1 MSAERAKV
9 LQQQH
14 QSQETTQQ
22 QHNVQVH
29 KKRWIST
36 GEKVLYS
43 LFSGLAILLCIV
55 VVSYSSTLDTVNRDT
70 QKLEKQI
77 KAQQLQN
84 ENLQYKVKELSNPE
98 RILSIAK
105 ENGLK
110 IHQSKVKQADSVSG
124 S

>member
-1 MSAERAKV
+1 MSAERAKMV
-9 LQQQH
+9 QQQQQIRENH
-14 QSQETTQQ
+14 QTQTQ
-22 QHNVQVH
+22 VQVH

-43 LFSGLAILLCIV
+43 LVSGLAILASV
-55 VVSYSSTLDTVNRDT
+55 FVVSYSSTLDSVNRDT
-70 QKLEKQI
+70 QKLETQI
-77 KAQQLQN
+77 KEQKLQN
-84 ENLQYKVKELSNPE
+84 QNLQYKVKELSNPE
-98 RILSIAK
+98 RILQIAK